1 MDPIHVLAENII
13 NLMEFHGI
21 LSNAALAK
29 AAKIDASTVGR
40 MINKKHASQIDRV
53 QAVARVF
60 ELDAWQLLIPNL
72 DPSNPPVAQLTAV
85 ERDLYDRLRTAAE
98 AFSIKK

>member
-1 MDPIHVLAENII
+1 MDPIQILADNIL
-13 NLMEFHGI
+13 NLMAFHGI
-21 LSNAALAK
+21 QSNAALAK
-29 AAKIDASTVGR
+29 AAKIDPSTVGR

-60 ELDAWQLLIPNL
+60 DLDAWQLMIPNL
-72 DPSNPPVAQLTAV
+72 DPSNPPVVQLTAV
-85 ERDLYDRLRTAAE
+85 ERDLYERLRKAAE